1 VLAVAHR
8 AGNDLEV
15 LREAAELGADVIEA
29 DVHLHRGRLEIRH
42 TKSFGTPWLY
52 DKGKFLPSDLPR
64 LHLPEL
70 LDALPP
76 AVTVML
82 DLKGVG
88 RAGVEVARAVHAR
101 SPEHPLWVCARWWPS
116 VLPFHDA
123 PWARVLLSAR
133 NRAELARLRLRL
145 RMGRAEVPYGCS
157 LHLSMLHPSLVRE
170 LQEHGLR
177 VLTWPVDDDAALT
190 RARELGVDGVITKDL
205 AVLRQV
211 VSVGS

>member
-15 LREAAELGADVIEA
+15 LREAAGLGAHVIEA
-29 DVHLHRGRLEIRH
+29 DVHLHRARLEVRH

-52 DKGKFLPSDLPR
+52 DQGRFERSDLPR
-64 LHLPEL
+64 LHLAEL

-76 AVTVML
+76 AITVML

-88 RAGVEVARAVHAR
+88 RTGAEVARAVHAR

-133 NRAELARLRLRL
+133 NRVELARLRRRL
-145 RMGRAEVPYGCS
+145 RAGTAEVPHGCS
-157 LHLSMLHPSLVRE
+157 VHLSLLHPAVVLE
-170 LQEHGLR
+170 LQERGLT
-177 VLTWPVDDDAALT
+177 VLTWPVDDDVALT
-190 RARELGVDGVITKDL
+190 RAQALGVDGVITKEL
-205 AVLRQV
+205 SVLQHV
-211 VSVGS
+211 VTHL